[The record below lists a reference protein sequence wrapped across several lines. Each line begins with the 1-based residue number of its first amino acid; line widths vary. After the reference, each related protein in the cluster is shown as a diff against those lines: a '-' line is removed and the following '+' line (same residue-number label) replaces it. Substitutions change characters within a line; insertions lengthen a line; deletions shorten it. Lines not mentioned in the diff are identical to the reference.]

1 MKRNEI
7 VNSLLKEGFSE
18 KTLVKFSDK
27 QLLDLANRI
36 LGEADVMIS
45 KKDPQAAQKI
55 EDAKKKNQ
63 SIETYEEEMEESE
76 DSKDEKENI
85 KEWVSRVTNENF
97 HSFTSKNEIM
107 SLISTKITEQE
118 VGSNVKKGHN
128 GVPEFMSYDSI
139 SKSEVKEQSPTTKP
153 KTKPTTKPST
163 PKPKTPYQPGPGKNP
178 KPKALKETEN
188 ANK

>member
-76 DSKDEKENI
+76 DSKD
-85 KEWVSRVTNENF
+85 
-97 HSFTSKNEIM
+97 
-107 SLISTKITEQE
+107 
-118 VGSNVKKGHN
+118 
-128 GVPEFMSYDSI
+128 
-139 SKSEVKEQSPTTKP
+139 
-153 KTKPTTKPST
+153 
-163 PKPKTPYQPGPGKNP
+163 
-178 KPKALKETEN
+178 
-188 ANK
+188 